1 MKNKLW
7 LVFGILCSTSLL
19 GQQASNAPASDSTGL
34 SASAS
39 APAVTSA
46 PVAPGR
52 TARRDAELRTT
63 PLKPGPATVIANHV
77 NVRGQAR
84 LKGEILTRLSR
95 GQQVTV
101 LDEVTL
107 DDSAADEPSAWA
119 KISLPPGARTWVN
132 TNFIDP
138 NTKTVTASRLNVRGG
153 PGENYSIIGRIERG
167 TTVKEMS
174 TKGDWLE
181 IEPPAEAYAFLAAQY
196 LSQES
201 TDQAPTFANVQPTVP
216 DQPIRQATPVEDA
229 GISEQAAA
237 EIPTSS
243 SATNEPPPEVT
254 TIPDVAHVA
263 EPPVDGT
270 PTNEVPTV
278 AQSEAAATTNETDS
292 AAWRV
297 TPPSLQTDTNQTAAA
312 AEEQSGDEETEL
324 EEPPPPRIVQRE
336 GVVRGS
342 GSIQAPTRFELF
354 SPDSGK
360 IINYLYT
367 TARDLDLSRYKGL
380 RIIVTGEE
388 ALDQRWHNT
397 PVLTIQRIQ
406 VLE

>member
-19 GQQASNAPASDSTGL
+19 GQQASNAPAVGSNEPPVAAGAAAPSTP
-34 SASAS
+34 
-39 APAVTSA
+39 APANQS
-46 PVAPGR
+46 
-52 TARRDAELRTT
+52 ARRATELRTT
-63 PLKPGPATVIANHV
+63 PLKPGPATVVANHV
-77 NVRGQAR
+77 NVRGQPR

-101 LDEVTL
+101 LEEITIEN
-107 DDSAADEPSAWA
+107 SAADEPSAWA
-119 KISLPPGARTWVN
+119 KVSLPPGARTWVN
-132 TNFIDP
+132 TNYIDP
-138 NTKTVTASRLNVRGG
+138 NTKTVTARRLNVRGG
-153 PGENYSIIGRIERG
+153 PGENYSVIGRIERG

-181 IEPPAEAYAFLAAQY
+181 IEPPNEAYAFLAAQY
-196 LSQES
+196 LSQERE
-201 TDQAPTFANVQPTVP
+201 
-216 DQPIRQATPVEDA
+216 DQPATVADVQTAAPEVSTQLPSVAGSDGKTTANQDTAQASTT
-229 GISEQAAA
+229 A
-237 EIPTSS
+237 E
-243 SATNEPPPEVT
+243 TNEPAPTVT
-254 TIPDVAHVA
+254 AIPDPAHVA
-263 EPPVDGT
+263 ETPVDA
-270 PTNEVPTV
+270 PVTNDAPSV
-278 AQSEAAATTNETDS
+278 AQVETDAGTTNETDS
-292 AAWRV
+292 AWRV
-297 TPPSLQTDTNQTAAA
+297 TPSTLQSDTNQAAA
-312 AEEQSGDEETEL
+312 TADDEEAPAL

-342 GSIQAPTRFELF
+342 GSIQSPTRFELF
-354 SPDSGK
+354 SPDSGR

-388 ALDQRWHNT
+388 ALDERWHNT